1 MSDFRP
7 CRECKDWKGC
17 LLTLSER
24 EWFGYHHLRFC
35 PIQVFWLL
43 RYEEILRGFGWPVAE
58 DALGGMSG
66 VTIKQGN
73 FVQVAEAFAE
83 LDPRIERTRLKG
95 KLLRAECKM
104 PSTNKVE
111 YRFEFLSEDAKDALY
126 YVSGDKRKKSP
137 FTTWLAKKRKREGR

>member
-24 EWFGYHHLRFC
+24 EWFGYNHIRFC
-35 PIQVFWLL
+35 PVQVFWVL
-43 RYEEILRGFGWPVAE
+43 RYEDILRGRRWPTPQ
-58 DALGGMSG
+58 DIALGGDSS
-66 VTIKQGN
+66 K
-73 FVQVAEAFAE
+73 VATAGEFTPTSEVLAE
-83 LDPRIERTRLKG
+83 LEQRLERTRLKG
-95 KLLRAECKM
+95 EVLKAQCKVVE
-104 PSTNKVE
+104 KVE
-111 YRFEFLSEDAKDALY
+111 YLSESAKDALY